1 MDASELSRDWTK
13 SQSDDDKHLQVS
25 IQPTRYQKLKFGTSA
40 PTVLCGSL
48 YILRSQRSLSRA
60 LAALLILYPLVVLVL
75 GNGTGWRQALG
86 SQAQR
91 GPACLTTPCLHPILL
106 RTPPRPGLHLP
117 MLVPQQ
123 QAQAGLGLDRHS
135 DHTRRGGKPSPLPR
149 WAVFPEESLLLFSL
163 SKRHSLREY

>member
-135 DHTRRGGKPSPLPR
+135 DHTRWGGSQACFHAGLFFQR
-149 WAVFPEESLLLFSL
+149 RAYYFFPFQ
-163 SKRHSLREY
+163 KDTR